1 MYDNILLPVDLGNES
16 SWVKALPTA
25 IEYCTAFDSTLH
37 VMTVLPDFGS
47 PMIAQFFP
55 DDHENQMM
63 ENAKDVL
70 HKFSAD
76 RVPDTIPVHHIVTDG
91 TIYQLIIETAEE
103 INADLIIM
111 GSHRPELQ
119 DYLLGPNAAR
129 VVRHSARSVL
139 VVR

>member
-37 VMTVLPDFGS
+37 VMTVMPDFGS
-47 PMIAQFFP
+47 HMIAQFFP
-55 DDHENQMM
+55 DDHENQMR

-91 TIYQLIIETAEE
+91 TIYQ
-103 INADLIIM
+103 
-111 GSHRPELQ
+111 
-119 DYLLGPNAAR
+119 
-129 VVRHSARSVL
+129 
-139 VVR
+139 